1 MRSNATMLYGHLE
14 SSADRVGHLAR
25 LRDLQDRTG
34 GFQAFVPLPFQ
45 SANTPLQS
53 GRSRQAG
60 GVDDLKTVAV
70 SRLFLDNF
78 GTIKAY
84 WVLLGEKLAQVALA
98 FGANDL
104 DGTVVDERIGHEAG
118 AESPRGMGR
127 EEILRL
133 IRSAGKEPVERDSL
147 YREILGS

>member
-1 MRSNATMLYGHLE
+1 MLYGHLE
-14 SSADRVGHLAR
+14 SYSDRVDHLAR

-34 GFQAFVPLPFQ
+34 GFQALVPLPFQ
-45 SANTPLQS
+45 PANTPLQLDK
-53 GRSRQAG
+53 RLRAG

-70 SRLFLDNF
+70 SRLYLDNF
-78 GTIKAY
+78 STIKAY

-118 AESPRGMGR
+118 AESPRGISR
-127 EEILRL
+127 EEIIRL
-133 IRSAGKEPVERDSL
+133 ISSAGKEPVERDSL
-147 YREILGS
+147 YGEINSR